1 MSVRKWFGIDGFD
14 LFVHVVITAL
24 LVIIFGPGLDGDPA
38 LVVGGIPAASLLV
51 LSWRRRRALA
61 RGPAAATDEGIG
73 YQLEEIEQRLVE
85 LDGVQ
90 QRVLELEERLEFTER
105 LLARQADVPRL
116 EGER

>member
-38 LVVGGIPAASLLV
+38 LVVGGIPAASLLF
-51 LSWRRRRALA
+51 LSWRRQRALA
-61 RGPAAATDEGIG
+61 RGPAATTDESIG
-73 YQLEEIEQRLVE
+73 YQLEEIEQRLVD

-105 LLARQADVPRL
+105 LLARQAEVPRL